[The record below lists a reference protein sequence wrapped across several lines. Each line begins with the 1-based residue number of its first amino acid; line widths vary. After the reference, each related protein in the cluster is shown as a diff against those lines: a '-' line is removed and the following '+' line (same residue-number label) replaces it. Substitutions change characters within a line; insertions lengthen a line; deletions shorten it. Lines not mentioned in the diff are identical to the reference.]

1 MNFTFQESF
10 QEFRARSRTACTCH
24 IKRLM
29 KKGPH
34 GVDESLDL
42 SVHPTSHDA
51 LCAVYILYLDWLAYG
66 RAQHEVWREDLKK
79 VQIRL

>member
-1 MNFTFQESF
+1 
-10 QEFRARSRTACTCH
+10 
-24 IKRLM
+24 M